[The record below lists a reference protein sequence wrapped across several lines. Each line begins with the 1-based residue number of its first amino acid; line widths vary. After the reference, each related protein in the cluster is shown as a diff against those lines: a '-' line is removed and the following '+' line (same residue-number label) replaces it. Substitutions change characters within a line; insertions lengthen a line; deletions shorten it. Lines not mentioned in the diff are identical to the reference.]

1 MADLALTDPA
11 ASARSLPRG
20 DARSGNTP
28 GGTRHAGDARTAAVA
43 SLVDP
48 LTGW

>member
-1 MADLALTDPA
+1 MADLALTDLA

-20 DARSGNTP
+20 DARSARTP
-28 GGTRHAGDARTAAVA
+28 GGIGHAGAARTAEVT